1 MEQDLR
7 RIHDRVVSRRAVM
20 AGAGVS
26 LLALL
31 LPGCA
36 REDTPIV
43 PGDGGEE
50 GGEDEGGEEGGEEE
64 GEDEG
69 GEEEGGEEEDDGGY

>member
-36 REDTPIV
+36 REEEAPIV

-50 GGEDEGGEEGGEEE
+50 GGEEGGEDGG
-64 GEDEG
+64 D
-69 GEEEGGEEEDDGGY
+69 GGEEEDDGGY

>member
-36 REDTPIV
+36 REETPIV
-43 PGDGGEE
+43 PGEGGEE
-50 GGEDEGGEEGGEEE
+50 GDDGEEGGEEE
-64 GEDEG
+64 DV
-69 GEEEGGEEEDDGGY
+69 EEEDDGGY